1 MTMTPQWLKEA
12 YPVPPADERRIA
24 PALAHY
30 NAWINLK
37 DSLVVTEK
45 DAMQAL
51 IIEVSTKHR
60 PLLIERIKHRFNTL
74 RHKREMHEL
83 YSSELHREGYRGTL
97 GAPVQAEKVAVPEVR
112 KPGKGR
118 SPRSTP
124 AAK

>member
-12 YPVPPADERRIA
+12 YPVLPADERRIA
-24 PALAHY
+24 PALSHY
-30 NAWINLK
+30 NAWTNLK
-37 DSLVVTEK
+37 NSLVVTEK

-51 IIEVSTKHR
+51 ILEVRNKHR

-97 GAPVQAEKVAVPEVR
+97 GAPVQAEEVAVPEVC
-112 KPGKGR
+112 KPGAKR
-118 SPRSTP
+118 SPRQAP
-124 AAK
+124 AVK

>member
-1 MTMTPQWLKEA
+1 MTTPPWLKEA
-12 YPVPPADERRIA
+12 YPVPPDDIQRLS

-37 DSLVVTEK
+37 DTIVVTEK

-51 IIEVSTKHR
+51 IIEVGTKHR

-74 RHKREMHEL
+74 RHKREMNEL
-83 YSSELHREGYRGTL
+83 YRSEIHREGYRGTL
-97 GAPVQAEKVAVPEVR
+97 GAPVQAKEVVVHEVR
-112 KPGKGR
+112 KSGKGR

-124 AAK
+124 SAK